1 MDSRLCFVAACLI
14 GAEPMSA
21 LCLRYGISRKT
32 GYKWLDRYRALG
44 AAGLAD
50 HSSARL
56 THPAGLAPSV
66 KALILALRDQRP
78 SWGPHKLL
86 ARLVLDH
93 PGVAFPAPSTLGD
106 LLAREGRVVA
116 RLRRPRQ
123 AATTGPLAEPLA
135 ANDSW
140 AADFKGW
147 WRTADGVR
155 CEPLTITD
163 GYSRFLLVNRAV
175 ARPTFADIRPVF
187 IEAFTQFGLPGALR
201 TDNGS
206 PFANRL
212 GLAGLTQFSV
222 WLLTLN
228 IWPDRIAP
236 GRPDQNGRHERM
248 HRTLAEEAADRRC
261 ANIPAQQAKLDA
273 WRDDFNTQ
281 RPHQALGQRCP
292 ASLYTPSP
300 RAYRQKPEAWSY
312 PADHQVRRVRA
323 DGYIPWQDKKL
334 YLTEALIGE
343 TVALARCDDGDW
355 MVRFRNFDIT
365 KVGDESGKLIRSGL
379 ARTG

>member
-1 MDSRLCFVAACLI
+1 MDSRLCFVAACLS
-14 GAEPMSA
+14 GAEPMSG
-21 LCLRYGISRKT
+21 LCSRYGISRKT

-56 THPAGLAPSV
+56 THPAGLAPAV
-66 KALILALRDQRP
+66 KALILALRDRRP

-86 ARLVLDH
+86 ARLLLDN
-93 PGVAFPAPSTLGD
+93 PGMAFPAPSTLGD
-106 LLAREGRVVA
+106 LLTREGRVVA
-116 RLRRPRQ
+116 RVQRPRQ

-155 CEPLTITD
+155 CEPLTVTD
-163 GYSRFLLVNRAV
+163 GYSRFLLVNHAV
-175 ARPTFADIRPVF
+175 ARPTFADIRPLF
-187 IEAFTQFGLPGALR
+187 IEAFRQFGLPWALR

-206 PFANRL
+206 PFANRV

-248 HRTLAEEAADRRC
+248 HRTLKDEAADRSC
-261 ANIPAQQAKLDA
+261 ADIAAQQAKLDA

-281 RPHQALGQRCP
+281 RPHQALGQRSP
-292 ASLYTPSP
+292 ACLYTAST
-300 RAYRQKPEAWSY
+300 RLYRETPEAWIY

-323 DGYIPWQDKKL
+323 DGYILWQDSKL
-334 YLTEALIGE
+334 YLTEALAGE
-343 TVALARCDDGDW
+343 TVALAKCDDSDW
-355 MVRFRNFDIT
+355 MVRFRCFDIT
-365 KVGDESGKLIRSGL
+365 KVSDESGKLIRSGL